1 MNALYQILYAAM
13 TEFEEYLEEFEE
25 GGRDKPRDK
34 VELAAREDV
43 VEFIEANRE
52 KVFSSRQMEVH
63 FERRYFH
70 WITHRVLNDLLGGG
84 HIGGESR
91 VMKGGVPLN
100 VFWHKGN
107 RYTRRAVK
115 DLIDV
120 IEGYSEPNFTAA
132 LGNTGELLVSDG
144 FGRFRFVQMGRNTNE
159 FEGRRWEESEHDVDF
174 IFERDGRAYG
184 IEVKNTLPYIND
196 REMKL
201 KIRLCKHLGLTPV
214 FVVRAMPAIW
224 IGEVSRAGGFTL
236 VLGYQLY
243 PLGHKEFAREV
254 REKTGLPVDAPRAL
268 YDGTM
273 QRFVTWHE
281 KRAGVEE

>member
-1 MNALYQILYAAM
+1 
-13 TEFEEYLEEFEE
+13 
-25 GGRDKPRDK
+25 
-34 VELAAREDV
+34 
-43 VEFIEANRE
+43 
-52 KVFSSRQMEVH
+52 
-63 FERRYFH
+63 
-70 WITHRVLNDLLGGG
+70 
-84 HIGGESR
+84 
-91 VMKGGVPLN
+91 
-100 VFWHKGN
+100 
-107 RYTRRAVK
+107 
-115 DLIDV
+115 
-120 IEGYSEPNFTAA
+120 
-132 LGNTGELLVSDG
+132 
-144 FGRFRFVQMGRNTNE
+144 MGRNTNE